1 MRKLCIIILLLICF
15 SSVFAQSANPKISN
29 ELPQIVPASPSV
41 SSLMKFEEVPVSGY
55 TGTPDISIPLYKLST
70 HSKDIELDISLKYHP
85 ANVKADNVAGD
96 VGLGWS
102 VFAGGTVSRTVR
114 GLPDEE
120 LVMAGTNQSGKVGIY
135 HTTINNHNNIYY
147 QWIQNPVNF
156 EQNNSNI
163 ANEYYWETVENGKYD
178 TEHDLWQ
185 FNFMG
190 NTGSF
195 YLKKIDNQLIVEPL
209 NDYRLHIQTNF
220 ETYYNQPYTP
230 KGFTIFDEKGYKYIF
245 DVYETT
251 VKSTDGL
258 HHTIQNNNH
267 ASFTTHSDE
276 KEFRS
281 SFHLTKVIDSN
292 NKTVFDILYNDTVF
306 KENNLQYNKTR
317 NEYDDATMNAMKYA
331 NCWGEIPPME
341 STVISNNIVTTKKI
355 KTITVADKAIIDFTY
370 LVGRD
375 DYSTNANTPFLKEIQ
390 LKNINQSLVSKFT
403 LDYDYNQIIVK
414 RLFLKSIIKSYPN
427 QSVTEKHEFYYRRNS
442 PFGNPSVFG
451 RDFWGYFNTY
461 NSDNCNAQDIT
472 YMREASPKV
481 STYDLLQKIK
491 YPTKGSAIFLFETNQ
506 YSFTGN
512 EAINDFAENPD
523 NIHFIESIP
532 YYFTNSSN
540 IQNIPISTEK
550 RKIIVYPS
558 IVLDN
563 DSSNWTRTFH
573 ISKIVNGQ
581 NIPIG
586 SIHCVLPE
594 ANCCKE
600 FILEPNTQYVLQR
613 HNFDLNYTDTDN
625 MTVNYYNFNQN
636 NKFLYGGGNRI
647 KRIGYFSNDVT
658 QDYYEI
664 PNQNTSPS
672 KEKIYHYSL
681 PTDRFKSSGSLVF
694 GKPKFEEY
702 RFVRQSGTK
711 CQLPP
716 YSSFQ
721 VYSQDYQYLSKF
733 IISNQEQVFTQGSSV
748 GYKNVKIT
756 ETGLGS
762 TEQVFSS
769 PVDYPET
776 ELITYTK
783 PYLPSKNIDYKRG
796 LLLEERIKNESG
808 RTLNETLNTYS
819 FENYEKTYGYRFN
832 RPDGML
838 FQGKLKPTHSFQGY
852 LAAQHMTQTLILECN
867 NSFCDSFSKSHLLGT
882 SPINDIDFYPL
893 ISAYGWAKLTNKT
906 TKNYF
911 YEGTNQKVVEQ
922 NETFEYNSINKNIS
936 QHSINTSD
944 DNNIKTKYYYDTG
957 NNSVYSQN
965 RISEIKRIE
974 TFKNDILVGTKEI
987 DYSNT
992 WSDNVSYLPKF
1003 IKESHGNT
1011 PSPTELTY
1019 DQYDDKGNVVQ
1030 YTTKQGIPTSV
1041 IWGYNKTQPIAKI
1054 EGAVY
1059 DNIKNSSLITAI
1071 INASNADA
1079 VNPAAESSLIAAL
1092 DALRND
1098 INFKNFQMATITY
1111 DPLIGVT
1118 TLTPPSGIREIYK
1131 YDSANRLEK
1140 IVDEEGKILKENIYN
1155 YKP

>member
-1 MRKLCIIILLLICF
+1 
-15 SSVFAQSANPKISN
+15 
-29 ELPQIVPASPSV
+29 
-41 SSLMKFEEVPVSGY
+41 
-55 TGTPDISIPLYKLST
+55 
-70 HSKDIELDISLKYHP
+70 
-85 ANVKADNVAGD
+85 
-96 VGLGWS
+96 
-102 VFAGGTVSRTVR
+102 
-114 GLPDEE
+114 
-120 LVMAGTNQSGKVGIY
+120 MAGTNKSGKVGIY

-147 QWIQNPVNF
+147 QWLQNPVGF
-156 EQNNSNI
+156 EQNNPNA

-190 NTGSF
+190 NSGSF
-195 YLKKIDNQLIVEPL
+195 YLKKTDNQLVAEPL
-209 NDYRLHIQTNF
+209 NDYRLSIQPNF

-258 HHTIQNNNH
+258 HHTIQNNNYV
-267 ASFTTHSDE
+267 SSNSHSDE

-292 NKTVFDILYNDTVF
+292 NKTVFDISYHDTVF

-331 NCWGEIPPME
+331 NCWGEIPPLE
-341 STVISNNIVTTKKI
+341 STVISNNIVTTRKI

-370 LVGRD
+370 LTGRD
-375 DYSTNANTPFLKEIQ
+375 DYSTNPTTPFLKEIQ
-390 LKNINQSLVSKFT
+390 LKNINQSPVSKFT

-414 RLFLKSIIKSYPN
+414 RLFLKSIVKSYPT
-427 QSVTEKHEFYYRRNS
+427 QTGTEKHEFYYKRSS
-442 PFGNPSVFG
+442 PSGNPSVFG

-461 NSDNCNAQDIT
+461 NSDNCNGQDIT

-491 YPTKGSAIFLFETNQ
+491 YPTKGSAVFLFETNQ
-506 YSFTGN
+506 YSFSGSEPVT
-512 EAINDFAENPD
+512 DFAENPD
-523 NIHFIESIP
+523 NVTFIETVP
-532 YYFTNSSN
+532 YYFNNSSGT
-540 IQNIPISTEK
+540 QNIPVSAEK
-550 RKIIVYPS
+550 RKITVYPS

-563 DSSNWTRTFH
+563 NSGNWTRTFQ

-581 NIPIG
+581 LVPVG

-625 MTVNYYNFNQN
+625 MSVNYYKFNQN

-647 KRIGYFSNDVT
+647 KKIGYFSNDVA

-664 PNQNTSPS
+664 PNQNTAAA
-672 KEKIYHYSL
+672 KEKIYHYNL
-681 PTDRFKSSGSLVF
+681 PSDRFRSSGSLVF
-694 GKPKFEEY
+694 GKPRFEEY
-702 RFVRQSGTK
+702 RFLKQSGTR
-711 CQLPP
+711 CEMSP
-716 YSSFQ
+716 YSSYQ
-721 VYSQDYQYLSKF
+721 SYNQDYQYLSRF
-733 IISNQEQVFTQGSSV
+733 VISNQEQVFTQGSSV
-748 GYKNVKIT
+748 GYRNVKIT

-762 TEQVFSS
+762 TEQIFTS

-783 PYLPSKNIDYKRG
+783 PYLPSKNIDYERG
-796 LLLEERIKNESG
+796 LLLEERVKNESG
-808 RTLNETLNTYS
+808 RPLTETLNSYS

-832 RPDGML
+832 RPDGTL
-838 FQGKLKPTHSFQGY
+838 FQGRLKPTHSFQGY
-852 LAAQHMTQTLILECN
+852 LSAQQLAQPSIMECS
-867 NSFCDSFSKSHLLGT
+867 NSSCNSFSKSHLLGT
-882 SPINDIDFYPL
+882 SPVNDIDFYPL

-906 TKNYF
+906 SRSYF
-911 YEGTNQKVVEQ
+911 YEGTTQKMTEQ
-922 NETFEYNSINKNIS
+922 NEAFEYNSTNKKIA
-936 QHSINTSD
+936 QHIVATTD
-944 DNNIKTKYYYDTG
+944 GNNIKTKYYYDTG

-965 RISEIKRIE
+965 RISEVKKIE
-974 TFKNDILVGTKEI
+974 TFRNDILVNTKEI

-1003 IKESHGNT
+1003 IKESQRNNLLQT
-1011 PSPTELTY
+1011 QLTY
-1019 DQYDDKGNVVQ
+1019 DQYDDKGNLLQ
-1030 YTTKQGIPTSV
+1030 YSTKNGIPTSI
-1041 IWGYNKTQPIAKI
+1041 IWGYHKTQPIAKI
-1054 EGAVY
+1054 EGALY
-1059 DNIKNSSLITAI
+1059 DNIKNNSLISAI
-1071 INASNADA
+1071 INASDNDA
-1079 VNPAAESSLIAAL
+1079 ANPATESSLIAAL

-1098 INFKNFQMATITY
+1098 VNFKNFQMATMTY

-1118 TLTPPSGIREIYK
+1118 TLTPPSGIREIYQ

-1140 IVDEEGKILKENIYN
+1140 IVDEEGKPLKEYKYN

>member
-1 MRKLCIIILLLICF
+1 MRKLCIILLLNSF
-15 SSVFAQSANPKISN
+15 YLVFAQSANPEISN
-29 ELPQIVPASPSV
+29 ELPKIVPPSPSV
-41 SSLMKFEEVPVSGY
+41 SSLMKFEEIPVSGY

-85 ANVKADNVAGD
+85 GNVKADNVAGD

-120 LVMAGTNQSGKVGIY
+120 LVMAGTNQSGKVGMY
-135 HTTINNHNNIYY
+135 HTTVNNHNNIYY

-156 EQNNSNI
+156 EQNNPNI

-195 YLKKIDNQLIVEPL
+195 YLKRIDNQLIVEPL

-230 KGFTIFDEKGYKYIF
+230 TGFTIFDEKGYKYIF

-251 VKSTDGL
+251 AKSSDGL
-258 HHTIQNNNH
+258 HLTIQNNNYV
-267 ASFTTHSDE
+267 SSNTHSDD
-276 KEFRS
+276 KAFRS

-292 NKTVFDILYNDTVF
+292 NKTVFDISYDDTVF

-317 NEYDDATMNAMKYA
+317 NEYDDAGMNAMKYA
-331 NCWGEIPPME
+331 NCWNEIPPME
-341 STVISNNIVTTKKI
+341 STVSNNNIVTTKKI
-355 KTITVADKAIIDFTY
+355 KTITIADKAIIDFTY
-370 LVGRD
+370 LTGRD
-375 DYSTNANTPFLKEIQ
+375 DYSTNASTPFLKEIK

-414 RLFLKSIIKSYPN
+414 RMFLKSIVKSYPN
-427 QSVTEKHEFYYRRNS
+427 QSGTEKHEFYYKRS
-442 PFGNPSVFG
+442 SSSGNPSVFG
-451 RDFWGYFNTY
+451 RDFWGYFNTF

-472 YMREASPKV
+472 YMREASPHV
-481 STYDLLQKIK
+481 STYDVLQRIK
-491 YPTKGSAIFLFETNQ
+491 YPTRGSAVFLFETNQ

-512 EAINDFAENPD
+512 EPINDFAENPD
-523 NIHFIESIP
+523 NSTFIETVP
-532 YYFTNSSN
+532 YYFTNSSSTHS
-540 IQNIPISTEK
+540 IPISTEK

-563 DSSNWTRTFH
+563 NSNWTRTFH

-586 SIHCVLPE
+586 SIHCILPE

-600 FILEPNTQYVLQR
+600 FILEPNTQYVLTR
-613 HNFDLNYTDTDN
+613 LNFELNYTDTDN
-625 MTVNYYNFNQN
+625 MTVNYHSFNQN

-647 KRIGYFSNDVT
+647 KKIGYFNGEIP
-658 QDYYEI
+658 QDYYEV
-664 PNQNTSPS
+664 PNQNINPN
-672 KEKIYHYSL
+672 KEKIYHYNLHS
-681 PTDRFKSSGSLVF
+681 DRFKSSGSLVF

-702 RFVRQSGTK
+702 RFVKQLGTK
-711 CQLPP
+711 CELPP
-716 YSSFQ
+716 YSSYQ
-721 VYSQDYQYLSKF
+721 INSQDYQYLSKF
-733 IISNQEQVFTQGSSV
+733 VISNQEQVFTQGSSV
-748 GYKNVKIT
+748 GYKNVRII

-769 PVDYPET
+769 PIDYPET

-808 RTLNETLNTYS
+808 RLLNETLNTYS

-838 FQGKLKPTHSFQGY
+838 FQGRLKPNHSFQGY
-852 LAAQHMTQTLILECN
+852 LAAQQMAQTEILECG
-867 NSFCDSFSKSHLLGT
+867 NSFSCDSFSKSHLLGT
-882 SPINDIDFYPL
+882 SPVNDIDFYPL

-906 TKNYF
+906 TRNYF
-911 YEGTNQKVVEQ
+911 YEGATQKMMEQ
-922 NETFEYNSINKNIS
+922 NETFEYNNTNKKIA
-936 QHSINTSD
+936 QHGVTTSD
-944 DNNIKTKYYYDTG
+944 GSNIKKKFYYDIG
-957 NNSVYSQN
+957 NNSGYSQN
-965 RISEIKRIE
+965 RISEIKKIE
-974 TFKNDILVGTKEI
+974 TFKNDILLNTKEI

-992 WSDNVSYLPKF
+992 WSDNVSYLPKL
-1003 IKESHGNT
+1003 IKESQANN
-1011 PSPTELTY
+1011 PLKTELIY
-1019 DQYDDKGNVVQ
+1019 DQYDDKGNVLQ
-1030 YTTKQGIPTSV
+1030 YTTKDGKPTSI
-1041 IWGYNKTQPIAKI
+1041 IWGYHKTQPIAKI
-1054 EGAVY
+1054 EGALY
-1059 DNIKNSSLITAI
+1059 DNIKNNSLITAI
-1071 INASNADA
+1071 INASNSDA
-1079 VNPAAESSLIAAL
+1079 ANPATESSLIAAL

-1098 INFKNFQMATITY
+1098 VNFKSFQMATITY

-1131 YDSANRLEK
+1131 YDSAGRLEK
-1140 IVDEEGKILKENIYN
+1140 VIDEEGKILKENTYN

>member
-1 MRKLCIIILLLICF
+1 MFLLSENIDGQALNTENI
-15 SSVFAQSANPKISN
+15 KT
-29 ELPQIVPASPSV
+29 ELPQIIPASPTV
-41 SSLMKFEEVPVSGY
+41 ASLMKFEEVPVSGY
-55 TGTPDISIPLYKLST
+55 TGIPDINIPLYKLST

-85 ANVKADNVAGD
+85 SNVKADNVAGD

-102 VFAGGTVSRTVR
+102 IFAGGTISRTVR

-120 LVMAGTNQSGKVGIY
+120 LVMAGTSQNGKVGIY

-147 QWIQNPVNF
+147 QWIENPVNF
-156 EQNNSNI
+156 EQNNPNI
-163 ANEYYWETVENGKYD
+163 ANEYYWETAENGKYD

-195 YLKKIDNQLIVEPL
+195 YLKKIGNQLTVEPL
-209 NDYRLHIQTNF
+209 NDYRLNIQTHF
-220 ETYYNQPYTP
+220 ETHYNQPYTP

-251 VKSTDGL
+251 IKSTDGL
-258 HHTIQNNNH
+258 HHTIQNNNNV
-267 ASFTTHSDE
+267 SFNTHSDE

-292 NKTVFDILYNDTVF
+292 NKTVFDISYDDTVF

-317 NEYDDATMNAMKYA
+317 NEYDNAALNAMKYA

-355 KTITVADKAIIDFTY
+355 KTITIADKAIIDFTY
-370 LVGRD
+370 LTGRD
-375 DYSTNANTPFLKEIQ
+375 DYSTNSSTPFLKEIQ

-414 RLFLKSIIKSYPN
+414 RMFLKSIVKSYPN
-427 QSVTEKHEFYYRRNS
+427 QSSTEKHEFYYKRNS
-442 PFGNPSVFG
+442 PSGNPSVFG
-451 RDFWGYFNTY
+451 RDFWGYFNTF

-472 YMREASPKV
+472 YMRDASPKV

-491 YPTKGSAIFLFETNQ
+491 YPTKGSGIFLFEPNQ
-506 YSFTGN
+506 YSFSGN
-512 EAINDFAENPD
+512 EPINDFAENPD
-523 NIHFIESIP
+523 NSTFVETVP
-532 YYFTNSSN
+532 YYFNNSSST
-540 IQNIPISTEK
+540 QNIPVSTEK

-563 DSSNWTRTFH
+563 DSSNWTRTFQ

-586 SIHCVLPE
+586 SIHCILPE
-594 ANCCKE
+594 ANCCRE
-600 FILEPNTQYVLQR
+600 FILEPNTQYVFRR
-613 HNFDLNYTDTDN
+613 HNFDLNYTGTDN
-625 MTVNYYNFNQN
+625 MTVNYYSFNTN

-647 KRIGYFSNDVT
+647 KKVGYFDGDIS
-658 QDYYEI
+658 QDYYEASGQNI
-664 PNQNTSPS
+664 TPN
-672 KEKIYHYSL
+672 KEKIYNYNL
-681 PTDRFKSSGSLVF
+681 PSDRFRSSGSLVF

-702 RFVRQSGTK
+702 RFVKQSGTK
-711 CQLPP
+711 CELPP
-716 YSSFQ
+716 YSSSQ
-721 VYSQDYQYLSKF
+721 TYSQDYQYLSKF

-762 TEQVFSS
+762 TEQIFSS
-769 PVDYPET
+769 PIDYPET

-808 RTLNETLNTYS
+808 RLLNETINTYS

-838 FQGKLKPTHSFQGY
+838 FQGKLKPIHNYQGY
-852 LAAQHMTQTLILECN
+852 LAAQQMTQTEILDCS
-867 NSFCDSFSKSHLLGT
+867 NSFSCNSFSKFHLLGT
-882 SPINDIDFYPL
+882 SPVNDIDFYPL

-906 TKNYF
+906 TRNYF
-911 YEGTNQKVVEQ
+911 YEGTTQKVMEQ
-922 NETFEYNSINKNIS
+922 NETFEYNSTNKMIS
-936 QHSINTSD
+936 EHWVTTSD
-944 DNNIKTKYYYDTG
+944 DNSIKTKYYYDTD
-957 NNSVYSQN
+957 NNSIYSQN
-965 RISEIKRIE
+965 RISEIKKIE
-974 TFKNDILVGTKEI
+974 TLKNDILVNTKEI

-1003 IKESHGNT
+1003 IKESHGNNPLQT
-1011 PSPTELTY
+1011 QLTY
-1019 DQYDDKGNVVQ
+1019 DQYDDKGNLLQ
-1030 YTTKQGIPTSV
+1030 YSTKNGIPTSI
-1041 IWGYNKTQPIAKI
+1041 IWGYHKTQPIAKI
-1054 EGAVY
+1054 EGALY
-1059 DNIKNSSLITAI
+1059 DNIKNNSLITAI

-1079 VNPAAESSLIAAL
+1079 ADPATENNLITAL

-1118 TLTPPSGIREIYK
+1118 TLTPPSGIREIYR
-1131 YDSANRLEK
+1131 YDTANRLEK
-1140 IVDEEGKILKENIYN
+1140 IVDEEGKILKENTYN